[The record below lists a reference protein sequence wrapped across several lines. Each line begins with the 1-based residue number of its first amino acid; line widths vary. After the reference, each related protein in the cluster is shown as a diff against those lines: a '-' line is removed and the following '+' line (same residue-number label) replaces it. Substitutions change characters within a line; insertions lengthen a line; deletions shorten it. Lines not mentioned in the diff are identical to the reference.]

1 MRLGFKLFIA
11 KTGLGLDDWFILA
24 TILVGVPSSVITS
37 QGLVPN
43 GLGRDIW
50 TLKPQQITNVIHYF
64 YFMAWLYFL
73 QLALLKTSLL
83 FFYLKIF
90 PNKIVRWLLWG
101 TLVFN
106 GISAI
111 SIVEDVWMLAIPLS
125 QLHSL
130 QLHWKKKIG
139 VAIMFCT
146 GTFVT
151 VISVVRLQSLIT
163 FGDTDNPTWNNLK
176 VSLWSTIEINVGII
190 TCCMPTI
197 RLIMLRAFPRM
208 SSTYRST
215 QAYYAKNG
223 MSSSRGKRSRNRTNE
238 FSSQEEPGNGK
249 GPQRPNGGGIEYSR
263 GFTVQFHDAEASS
276 QVQLRDLDPKGFAA
290 KTSISECSA

>member
-1 MRLGFKLFIA
+1 
-11 KTGLGLDDWFILA
+11 
-24 TILVGVPSSVITS
+24 
-37 QGLVPN
+37 
-43 GLGRDIW
+43 
-50 TLKPQQITNVIHYF
+50 
-64 YFMAWLYFL
+64 
-73 QLALLKTSLL
+73 
-83 FFYLKIF
+83 
-90 PNKIVRWLLWG
+90 
-101 TLVFN
+101 
-106 GISAI
+106 
-111 SIVEDVWMLAIPLS
+111 
-125 QLHSL
+125 
-130 QLHWKKKIG
+130 
-139 VAIMFCT
+139 MFCT

-151 VISVVRLQSLIT
+151 VISVVRLQSLIA

-223 MSSSRGKRSRNRTNE
+223 MSQSKGKRSRSRTNE
-238 FSSQEEPGNGK
+238 LSSQEQSGNRA
-249 GPQRPNGGGIEYSR
+249 QRPSGGGIEYSR
-263 GFTVQFHDAEASS
+263 GYTVQFHDAEASS

>member
-1 MRLGFKLFIA
+1 
-11 KTGLGLDDWFILA
+11 
-24 TILVGVPSSVITS
+24 
-37 QGLVPN
+37 
-43 GLGRDIW
+43 
-50 TLKPQQITNVIHYF
+50 
-64 YFMAWLYFL
+64 
-73 QLALLKTSLL
+73 
-83 FFYLKIF
+83 
-90 PNKIVRWLLWG
+90 
-101 TLVFN
+101 
-106 GISAI
+106 
-111 SIVEDVWMLAIPLS
+111 
-125 QLHSL
+125 
-130 QLHWKKKIG
+130 
-139 VAIMFCT
+139 MFCT

-190 TCCMPTI
+190 TCCMPTL

-223 MSSSRGKRSRNRTNE
+223 MSQSKGKRSRNRTNE
-238 FSSQEEPGNGK
+238 FSSQEQPANNNAE
-249 GPQRPNGGGIEYSR
+249 RPSGGIEYSR

-276 QVQLRDLDPKGFAA
+276 QVQLRDLDSKGFAA